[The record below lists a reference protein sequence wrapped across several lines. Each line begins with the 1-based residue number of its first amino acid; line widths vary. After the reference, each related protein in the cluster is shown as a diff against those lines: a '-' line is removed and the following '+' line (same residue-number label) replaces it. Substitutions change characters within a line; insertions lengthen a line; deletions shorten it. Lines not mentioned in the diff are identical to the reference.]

1 MDRRVLGYGRVPAY
15 NAMMGRMVP
24 ASSSVQIIAGWRS
37 WKPIQTP
44 TKLEAISPTPIKATK
59 MRIGMERLRRGGGG
73 VAGAAA
79 VAEVGAE
86 VAFEVDGTDAE
97 LAAAFA
103 GAAVVAGAGVDA
115 GAGVTMVDGVAGAPK
130 GPGIR

>member
-15 NAMMGRMVP
+15 NAIMGMMVP

-59 MRIGMERLRRGGGG
+59 MRIGMERLRRGAGG

-79 VAEVGAE
+79 VAEVGAV
-86 VAFEVDGTDAE
+86 VAVEVDGTDAE
-97 LAAAFA
+97 LAA
-103 GAAVVAGAGVDA
+103 GVDA
-115 GAGVTMVDGVAGAPK
+115 EAGVTVVDGMAGAPK